1 MGDGADNRDPRKK
14 CNVTPFRPAGLASVQ
29 RNRPRPRNR
38 GLQVCVA
45 SLQLQCNLMIH
56 ERKTP
61 SSMKRTRPGRVR
73 WQGGRESRLIDGG
86 RRDGHFHR
94 CARRAHN
101 LHRGH
106 VRISA
111 VRLRRENSNG
121 KVKQQ
126 APLVTVRSVSSVLSR
141 SLTVSHGRLGDPRGG
156 VAVEHV
162 VSEGVV
168 AAGVARG
175 RRHAHGRRRGDRGR
189 CKEGAFVHGRGEGGS
204 LC

>member
-1 MGDGADNRDPRKK
+1 
-14 CNVTPFRPAGLASVQ
+14 
-29 RNRPRPRNR
+29 
-38 GLQVCVA
+38 
-45 SLQLQCNLMIH
+45 
-56 ERKTP
+56 
-61 SSMKRTRPGRVR
+61 MKRTRPGRVN
-73 WQGGRESRLIDGG
+73 WQRGRESRLIDGG
-86 RRDGHFHR
+86 RRVVTFT
-94 CARRAHN
+94 AASRRAHN

-121 KVKQQ
+121 KVKRQ
-126 APLVTVRSVSSVLSR
+126 APLVTVRPVSSVLGL

-168 AAGVARG
+168 AAGGRG
-175 RRHAHGRRRGDRGR
+175 HAHGRRRGDRGR

-204 LC
+204 LCLKCARGRGKCSP